1 LARCSETD
9 TERSAFGRWR
19 GPPLMY
25 RRSAFPW
32 RKMDS
37 KTIRSAAVRVV
48 VPVHTA
54 LANPVN
60 ADMPLM
66 QAGVNSVSA
75 VHLSSHLR
83 ALTGVELSPTIVFDQ
98 PTPRA
103 IARHLTEAK
112 SSSLCKAEDV
122 VKVISEQLEATAL
135 LEQPEATPISSGQSQ
150 LFSLPV
156 EMGLPMSICMQR
168 DCQLGAFHM
177 LQTYQLEPND
187 DIKLINRAL
196 ERVVSLH
203 PMLRSIMKPPLFYI
217 KEKADF
223 ELDHVDLPSFDIS
236 LCSGLTACTI
246 DLSKSVFRARIYT
259 VDGCAAFLALSIHH
273 VSYEDSE

>member
-1 LARCSETD
+1 MDAG
-9 TERSAFGRWR
+9 RSAFERWR
-19 GPPLMY
+19 RPPLIY
-25 RRSAFPW
+25 RRSAFLW
-32 RKMDS
+32 REMDFKPKS
-37 KTIRSAAVRVV
+37 ILSAAAPVL

-54 LANPVN
+54 LANSMD

-66 QAGVNSVSA
+66 QAGVNSLSA

-103 IARHLTEAK
+103 IARHLAEAK
-112 SSSLCKAEDV
+112 SPSLCKAEDV
-122 VKVISEQLEATAL
+122 VEVISEQLEATAREL
-135 LEQPEATPISSGQSQ
+135 LIEQPDATTMSSGQNR

-156 EMGLPMSICMQR
+156 EMGLPMSIPMQR
-168 DCQLGAFHM
+168 DCKFGAFHM

-187 DIKLINRAL
+187 DIKLVNRAL
-196 ERVVSLH
+196 ERLVWLH
-203 PMLRSIMKPPLFYI
+203 PMLRTIMKPPLFYI
-217 KEKADF
+217 KEEAEF
-223 ELDHVDLPSFDIS
+223 ELDQVDLPALDVS

-259 VDGCAAFLALSIHH
+259 FEGRAAFLALSIHH
-273 VSYEDSE
+273 VSYEESE